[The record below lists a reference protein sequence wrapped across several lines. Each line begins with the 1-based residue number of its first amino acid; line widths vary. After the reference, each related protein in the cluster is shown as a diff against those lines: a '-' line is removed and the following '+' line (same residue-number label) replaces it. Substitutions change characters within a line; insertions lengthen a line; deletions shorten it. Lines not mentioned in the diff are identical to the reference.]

1 MIEIDKLK
9 KFFKLNEFTF
19 NKNKKMFLIAITVIL
34 VLIIISYLIY
44 IFFFEETLGSTK
56 GTFFLEKIDSNY
68 AMTLTNEDIIKPPTL
83 DNLTYSFWLH
93 INNYYKNSQYWRHI
107 FHKGTPISE
116 NKVLDFTFWEN
127 IETSIDLQCPGVWLH
142 PNKNILRFSFTTTI
156 DKIYP
161 IKEHAFKTT
170 KVPIIEVRE
179 RNAIKKS
186 IEYFDI
192 YNIPVNEFINISLVL
207 NKRLVEVYVNGLL
220 RKIHTLQGDPEI
232 NDGDLYLHYPKTYDG
247 YVSNFTYIPK
257 KIKKTKVNQ
266 LYLDKP
272 KRE

>member
-1 MIEIDKLK
+1 MSELNNIK
-9 KFFKLNEFTF
+9 KFLRLNDFTF
-19 NKNKKMFLIAITVIL
+19 NKNKKLFLIVLTVIL
-34 VLIIISYLIY
+34 VLIIIAYLIY
-44 IFFFEETLGSTK
+44 IFFFEEILSSTK

-68 AMTLTNEDIIKPPTL
+68 AMTLTNEDIITPPSL
-83 DNLTYSFWLH
+83 DNLTYSFWFH
-93 INNYYKNSQYWRHI
+93 ITNYYKNSQYWRHV

-142 PNKNILRFSFTTTI
+142 PNKNSLRFSFTTII

-161 IKEHAFKTT
+161 IREHAFKTT

-179 RNAIKKS
+179 KNAIEKS

-192 YNIPVNEFINISLVL
+192 HNIPVNEFIYIALVL
-207 NKRLVEVYVNGLL
+207 DKRLVEVYINGLL
-220 RKIHTLQGDPEI
+220 RKIHTLKGDPEI
-232 NDGDLYLHYPKTYDG
+232 NNGDLYLHYPKTYDG

-272 KRE
+272 KK